1 MGGWWGNDEAIRF
14 KMEKGFIPKPTASGW
29 NVSTNQ
35 VFNMTALKASLH
47 LFEEAGM
54 ERIRAKS
61 IRLTAYLSF
70 LLQQLTNLRFSI
82 ITPADPAKRGA
93 QLSMFFEQHGK
104 AIHQKMIEAGIIVDY
119 REPGVIRIAPAPL
132 YNSFEDV
139 HRFYHILA
147 LFQAS
152 S

>member
-1 MGGWWGNDEAIRF
+1 
-14 KMEKGFIPKPTASGW
+14 
-29 NVSTNQ
+29 
-35 VFNMTALKASLH
+35 MTALKTSLH

-54 ERIRAKS
+54 DRIRAKS
-61 IRLTAYLSF
+61 IRLTAYLSY

-104 AIHQKMIEAGIIVDY
+104 AIHQKMTEAGIIVDY
-119 REPGVIRIAPAPL
+119 REPGVIRVAPAPL